1 MTRDRQDPFRIL
13 LTSAGRRVGLVECLR
28 QAGEELGLSVEIM
41 ACDLNPQLSAACA
54 VADSSF
60 AVPRCDDPA
69 YADIVLDAAVR
80 GGAQLVIPTIDPELL
95 PLATAG
101 SRFGSAGIHLHVSAP
116 EVIEIVRD
124 KLRTAEVLGCVGVP
138 VPRSLT
144 LEALRADPS
153 SVDWP
158 VFAKPVAGSASRGLA
173 VFDRPADVPDAFI
186 EPMVFQQRL
195 AGPEFTVNVF
205 IDRDGRLA
213 CAIPHRRLQIRA
225 GEVEKGRTERRD
237 DLGWIAE
244 RVAVALPGLRGAA
257 CFQVIADPKAGA
269 MVIEVNA
276 RFGGGYPIAHH
287 AGANFA
293 KWLIEEALDLPSSAN
308 DRWEDGIE
316 MLRYDAAIFRRKDD
330 RLRS

>member
-1 MTRDRQDPFRIL
+1 MTQEGQVSLRIL
-13 LTSAGRRVGLVECLR
+13 LTSAGRRVGLVESLR
-28 QAGEELGLSVEIM
+28 QAGEELGLPVEIL
-41 ACDLNPQLSAACA
+41 ACDLEPRLSAACT
-54 VADSSF
+54 VADRSF

-80 GGAQLVIPTIDPELL
+80 DGVQLVIPTIDPELL
-95 PLATAG
+95 PLAMARN
-101 SRFGSAGIHLHVSAP
+101 RFGLEGIHLHVSAP

-124 KLRTAEVLGCVGVP
+124 KMRTVDVLGSVGVP

-144 LEALRADPS
+144 HEALLAAPS
-153 SVDWP
+153 RLDWP

-173 VFDRPADVPDAFI
+173 VFDSPEDLPATFS

-195 AGPEFTVNVF
+195 AGPEYTVNIFV
-205 IDRDGRLA
+205 DRDGHLV
-213 CAIPHRRLQIRA
+213 CTIPHRRLQIRA
-225 GEVEKGRTERRD
+225 GEVEKGRTERRE
-237 DLGWIAE
+237 DLAWIAE

-257 CFQVIADPKAGA
+257 CFQVIADPMAGA

-276 RFGGGYPIAHH
+276 RFGGGYPLAHQ

-293 KWLIEEALDLPSSAN
+293 KWLIEEALGLPSSAG
-308 DRWEDGIE
+308 DRWEDGVE
-316 MLRYDAAIFRRKDD
+316 MLRYDAAIFRRKDG